1 MSAELQPTKARV
13 ALLAAIAAGDVYA
26 DVGVGGG
33 YSGHDYIIEDGRHY
47 RVTNRV
53 NQVLRA
59 GWVQWRNDESGNG
72 RYLLTPTGK
81 AVLDAHTEATS

>member
-1 MSAELQPTKARV
+1 MTDLYPTKARV

-26 DVGVGGG
+26 DIGAGTG

-47 RVTNRV
+47 RVTARV
-53 NQVLRA
+53 NQLLRA

-72 RYLLTPTGK
+72 RYLLTPAGQ
-81 AVLDAHTEATS
+81 AVLDAHTEAAS